1 MAPVPKHT
9 GEPEVITSTCVSRR
23 GSRRRRQRGAAGI
36 RRYRSLCAAAA
47 KDVLLLAAT
56 CLLSGHLEGA
66 TAGRVKSADR
76 RMKPGHEQIVQM
88 EKASLAKP
96 TAVPGVVLAGK
107 HAQYRSVFVPV
118 QRFTP
123 VKLAVRCSQALA
135 SGTRSLSQTLAHTGH
150 LHALH
155 RVPDCGVG

>member
-1 MAPVPKHT
+1 M
-9 GEPEVITSTCVSRR
+9 ITSPCVSRR
-23 GSRRRRQRGAAGI
+23 ASQHRRHRGAAGT
-36 RRYRSLCAAAA
+36 RRHRSFCAAVA

-56 CLLSGHLEGA
+56 CLLSGHLEGV

-96 TAVPGVVLAGK
+96 AAVPGVVLAGK

>member
-1 MAPVPKHT
+1 M
-9 GEPEVITSTCVSRR
+9 ITSLCVSRR
-23 GSRRRRQRGAAGI
+23 VPRRRRQRGAAGI
-36 RRYRSLCAAAA
+36 RRHRSLCATAA
-47 KDVLLLAAT
+47 KDILLLAAT

-123 VKLAVRCSQALA
+123 VKLAVRCSKALE
-135 SGTRSLSQTLAHTGH
+135 SGTRLQSRTIALPGH
-150 LHALH
+150 SHALH
-155 RVPDCGVG
+155 HVADCGVV